1 MNKTEVFHGWYP
13 SPDERGTIDI
23 ITSCLFTIFLCTWTA
38 LHLNLPAS
46 HENDIQ
52 FALRKVKWFILTL
65 LGPEFVVWLAI
76 GQRYEAKDSVERF
89 KASGHDGWTLKHGF
103 YAEMGGIKVQATD
116 CKPFPVTAKQLHY
129 LVEQGYTELPK
140 ISKEEIWDKSK
151 ADLLTKV
158 LACGQIAWLVVQVVA
173 RLIQRLEV
181 TTLELTTLG
190 YVLCALSTYL
200 AWLHK
205 PLDIEMPTVIT
216 LNTTMKHIL
225 SSAGPIA
232 EQPYQQNPLDFVD
245 NQGPSWWLNVHS
257 KYFPFR
263 VEPKQ
268 RPLPR
273 ITNDRFPNVGLGLET
288 LFYFLVSHGF
298 VGIHLAGWCLHAFPT
313 TVEKILWRVSSGV
326 MAGTMVIAWIL
337 EGTAEQDRRGRTSRW
352 RKRLFAATII
362 TSSSSRSNSGSS
374 SSAQSGTAGPIFQ
387 KRSREEISADPDFIP
402 VWEFVAFIPVALIY
416 SVARAYLMAETLA
429 GLRALPVGAFKAVE
443 WTNFIPHV

>member
-1 MNKTEVFHGWYP
+1 MNKTEVFRGWYP
-13 SPDERGTIDI
+13 TPDERGTIDI
-23 ITSCLFTIFLCTWTA
+23 IWSCLFTIFLCTWTA

-46 HENDIQ
+46 HENYVQ
-52 FALRKVKWFILTL
+52 FALRKGKWFILTL

-76 GQRYEAKDSVERF
+76 GQRYEAKDSMKKF

-103 YAEMGGIKVQATD
+103 YAEMGGITVQATD

-129 LVEQGYTELPK
+129 LVQQGYMELPK

-151 ADLLTKV
+151 ADLFTKI
-158 LACGQIAWLVVQVVA
+158 LSCGQITWLVVQVVA
-173 RLIQRLEV
+173 RLVQRLEI

-205 PLDIEMPTVIT
+205 PLDIEMPTVIS

-225 SSAGPIA
+225 CSAGSIA
-232 EQPYQQNPLDFVD
+232 AHPYRQNPLDFVD

-263 VEPKQ
+263 VEPEQ

-273 ITNDRFPNVGLGLET
+273 ITNDRFPNVGIGLEAV
-288 LFYFLVSHGF
+288 FYFLVSHGF
-298 VGIHLAGWCLHAFPT
+298 AGIHLGGWYLHAFPT
-313 TVEKILWRVSSGV
+313 NVEKVLWRVSSVV
-326 MAGTMVIAWIL
+326 MAGIMVIVWVL
-337 EGTAEQDRRGRTSRW
+337 EGAAEQNRRGRTSRW
-352 RKRLFAATII
+352 RKKLSTTIR
-362 TSSSSRSNSGSS
+362 SRSKSGSDS
-374 SSAQSGTAGPIFQ
+374 STQSGTADPLV
-387 KRSREEISADPDFIP
+387 KLKSRKEIAADPDFIP

-429 GLRALPVGAFKAVE
+429 GLRALPVGAFKTVE
-443 WTNFIPHV
+443 WTNFLPHV